1 MDAEKHPLNK
11 TDKRNKVVCILIPL
25 GIDFYGKSQRIEL

>member
-1 MDAEKHPLNK
+1 MDAEKHPANK
-11 TDKRNKVVCILIPL
+11 RDKRNKVVCIFILL